1 MNKVVNMSVKQI
13 ISVLTLFFAMLA
25 PAVLMGQEP
34 VPVEV
39 SGQKIVVEG
48 KVWFIHKVLKGQTL
62 YSISKAYNVTINDI
76 TSANV
81 ITGNGIQEGQILRI
95 REVIKNQQSSA
106 NAPATQPKPPATVT
120 STTTRQENAS
130 SQQAKPNPQQTN
142 TTPRQTD
149 TPSQQVVSEMQ
160 QDDKF
165 IYHRVAKGETLSSL
179 SRLYGISVRDLKKAN
194 KGLLYPREGEYL
206 KIPRRKMS
214 EETVQRIPEPV
225 TDTAVTLQADTLM
238 IFMEPDDTLVSA
250 ETSVIKRL
258 RGSVR
263 VEVLLPFFLRENSVR
278 SYIDS
283 TRTDSRGSKIYK
295 EVFLPEEWVYDA
307 SVPFVEMYEG
317 MLIAVDSLRTLGVEV
332 EINVSDTGAD
342 TTVVNRLITSG
353 RLRNADLII
362 GPVYSYNLQRVASY
376 AAEYGIPVVSP
387 VQLRDQRIL
396 DGNRTLFRLCP
407 STGVAQD
414 IIVNEVATHRNS
426 NIIFLYSDSLMIDPQ
441 TFGFWEKLTTAIIPD
456 GIRDSTL
463 LTQHY
468 YTGLIPRYDTH
479 RGISALEPLLRGNR
493 ENIIILGTTLT
504 PKVSAAMATLHT
516 LSRKYDIKLFGY
528 PEIGDLE
535 TIDLRYFYDLE
546 LIIPSESYIDYSRAA
561 VNDFLRIFRKKF
573 MTEPTA
579 RSFAW
584 RGFDMAYYFIGGLAL
599 EGRSFIQSPRV
610 FNPELLSYDFGFIRA
625 GFGSGFENRHMYVLH
640 YKDNMTISVTNPN
653 VIIPSLFVIPKSGF
667 SDPSRDV
674 EKNSLNL

>member
-1 MNKVVNMSVKQI
+1 MNKALNMSVKQI
-13 ISVLTLFFAMLA
+13 ILVLSLFFTMLA

-34 VPVEV
+34 VPVEI
-39 SGQKIVVEG
+39 SRQKIVVEG
-48 KVWFIHKVLKGQTL
+48 KVWFMHKVLKGQTL

-81 ITGNGIQEGQILRI
+81 ITGNGIQESQILRI
-95 REVIKNQQSSA
+95 PEVIKNQQSSA
-106 NAPATQPKPPATVT
+106 NAPATQAKPPATVT
-120 STTTRQENAS
+120 PTTTRQENVSAHE
-130 SQQAKPNPQQTN
+130 AKPTQQQTN
-142 TTPRQTD
+142 TSVRQTD
-149 TPSQQVVSEMQ
+149 IPSRQVVSEVL

-214 EETVQRIPEPV
+214 EETLQKIPEPV
-225 TDTAVTLQADTLM
+225 ADTARTVQADTLM
-238 IFMEPDDTLVSA
+238 IFVEPDTLA
-250 ETSVIKRL
+250 TEETSVIERL

-263 VEVLLPFFLRENSVR
+263 VEVLLPFFLRENSIR

-295 EVFLPEEWVYDA
+295 EVFLPEEWIYDA
-307 SVPFVEMYEG
+307 SLPFVEMYEG
-317 MLIAVDSLRTLGVEV
+317 MLIAIDSLRTLGVEV

-342 TTVVNRLITSG
+342 TVAVNRLITSG

-396 DGNRTLFRLCP
+396 DGNPTLFRLCP

-414 IIVNEVATHRNS
+414 IIVNEVATHHNS
-426 NIIFLYSDSLMIDPQ
+426 NVVFLYSDSLMIYPQ
-441 TFGFWEKLTTAIIPD
+441 TTGFWERLTAAIRPD
-456 GIRDSTL
+456 GISDSTL
-463 LTQHY
+463 LTSHY
-468 YTGLIPRYDTH
+468 YTGLIPRNDTH
-479 RGISALEPLLRGNR
+479 RGISSLEPLLRGDR

-546 LIIPSESYIDYSRAA
+546 LIILSESYIDYSRAA
-561 VNDFLRIFRKKF
+561 VNDFLRIFHKKF

-579 RSFAW
+579 QSFAW

-599 EGRSFIQSPRV
+599 EGRTFIQSLRV

-625 GFGSGFENRHMYVLH
+625 GFGSGFENRHMYILH
-640 YKDNMTISVTNPN
+640 YKDNMTISVTNPT
-653 VIIPSLFVIPKSGF
+653 VIMPSLFVIPKSGF
-667 SDPSRDV
+667 SYPRRGV
-674 EKNSLNL
+674 ESNSLNL